1 MKVKVFED
9 YHVSDLEKSV
19 NSFLATIPEEQIKYI
34 KMSGDGN
41 GNTAIAIFYTE
52 K

>member
-9 YHVSDLEKSV
+9 YYVSDLEKDV
-19 NSFLATIPEEQIKYI
+19 NSFLATISEEQIKHI
-34 KMSGDGN
+34 RMSGSGERH
-41 GNTAIAIFYTE
+41 TTIAIFYTE